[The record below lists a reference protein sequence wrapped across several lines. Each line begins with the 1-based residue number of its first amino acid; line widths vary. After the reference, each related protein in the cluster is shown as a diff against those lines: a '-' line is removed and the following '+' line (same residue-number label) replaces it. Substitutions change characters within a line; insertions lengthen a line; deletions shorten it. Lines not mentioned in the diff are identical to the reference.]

1 MNSIDIVKGSGV
13 PVRGNDIDTDRI
25 IPARFLKCV
34 TFEGLGDNAFADDI
48 AGLAAQGKVHPF
60 RDPAYKN
67 GSILVSNQNFG
78 CGSSREHAPQALKRW
93 GIRAIIAESYS
104 EIFFGNCVAIGV
116 PCYKVSHEVADK
128 ILSWIEAHPS
138 EELVTSTESR
148 TLKMGDS
155 SSIIAK
161 KAFDWLE
168 HTSYPKAS
176 TINPFSNPLD
186 EARMKESVKA
196 MYSFGVVFNES
207 TLRLLQELKWP
218 EKAIEMIQKKFNDAA
233 NGKIK
238 YRDYSES
245 YFRDH
250 WKIDDSDLNPETIE
264 LTLAD
269 GPRGQF
275 LDGSW
280 HARSALMANADKVQ
294 ELASKLPYMNFLK

>member
-116 PCYKVSHEVADK
+116 PCYK
-128 ILSWIEAHPS
+128 
-138 EELVTSTESR
+138 R
-148 TLKMGDS
+148 
-155 SSIIAK
+155 
-161 KAFDWLE
+161 KACF
-168 HTSYPKAS
+168 
-176 TINPFSNPLD
+176 
-186 EARMKESVKA
+186 
-196 MYSFGVVFNES
+196 
-207 TLRLLQELKWP
+207 
-218 EKAIEMIQKKFNDAA
+218 
-233 NGKIK
+233 
-238 YRDYSES
+238 
-245 YFRDH
+245 
-250 WKIDDSDLNPETIE
+250 
-264 LTLAD
+264 
-269 GPRGQF
+269 
-275 LDGSW
+275 
-280 HARSALMANADKVQ
+280 
-294 ELASKLPYMNFLK
+294 